1 MRPPLSRALIYGS
14 FFLAGSLATVIVAI
28 VLLRAHFDFGR
39 ILGTSRDSYAA
50 MAQDHS
56 PAARLQKA
64 ELELSQAKDDYDRW
78 VALGDAGLWNAQVG
92 DWNLAQVYATE
103 LLAMAP
109 RYQGDWN
116 YGNAIHDAHST
127 LGLVALRSHDVAA
140 AKAALLEAGKTPG
153 SPQLDSFGP
162 NTTLAK
168 ELLEHGERE
177 VVLQYFDLIAVF
189 WEMGGDELPVWRALV
204 KDGQMPDFGAHL
216 VY

>member
-1 MRPPLSRALIYGS
+1 MRPPSSRALIYGS
-14 FFLAGSLATVIVAI
+14 LFLAGSLATVIVAI

-39 ILGTSRDSYAA
+39 MLGTFRDSIAA
-50 MAQDHS
+50 RAQDHS
-56 PAARLQKA
+56 PAARLEKA
-64 ELELSQAKDDYDRW
+64 ELELSQAKDDYHRW
-78 VALGDAGLWNAQVG
+78 LALGDAALWNTQAG
-92 DWNLAQVYATE
+92 DWNLAQIYAEE
-103 LLAMAP
+103 LLATAP
-109 RYQGDWN
+109 RYGTDWN
-116 YGNAIHDAHST
+116 YGNAIHDAHSA
-127 LGLVALRSHDVAA
+127 LGLVALRSHDIAA

-189 WEMGGDELPVWRALV
+189 WEMGGEELPEWRALV
-204 KDGQMPDFGAHL
+204 KAGRMPDFGAHL

>member
-1 MRPPLSRALIYGS
+1 MRPTSSRSLLYGTLI
-14 FFLAGSLATVIVAI
+14 LAFSLAMVIGFL
-28 VLLRAHFDFGR
+28 VLLHATFDVGR
-39 ILGTSRDSYAA
+39 ILGVMRDSFAA
-50 MAQDHS
+50 TAEDHS
-56 PAARLQKA
+56 PAARLEKA

-78 VALGDAGLWNAQVG
+78 VALGEAGLWNAQAG

-109 RYQGDWN
+109 RYQSDWN